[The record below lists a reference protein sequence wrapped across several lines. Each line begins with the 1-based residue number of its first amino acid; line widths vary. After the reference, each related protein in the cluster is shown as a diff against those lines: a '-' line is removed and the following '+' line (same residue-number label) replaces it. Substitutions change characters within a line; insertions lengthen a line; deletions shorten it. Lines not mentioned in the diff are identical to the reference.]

1 MRYVTGEDSSRR
13 GREWEWLLTREGEG
27 SDNPP
32 KRRRAGWKTGENRR
46 AGWKAGENRRVGG
59 FCLGTEGFEDWRKG
73 MKGGSLAW
81 Y

>member
-27 SDNPP
+27 SDDPP

-46 AGWKAGENRRVGG
+46 AGWKAGENRRVGWV
-59 FCLGTEGFEDWRKG
+59 LP
-73 MKGGSLAW
+73 W